1 LNAKEVREIA
11 IDYEIAWQPMPGSN
25 IGEGAIL
32 MLKERTGAEVQSLH
46 WNQPS
51 FSYNVPRSIVFI
63 RKSSSGNILK
73 TSFNNVPY
81 LVVRNGFSQA
91 GLDSLLKS
99 GRNRWIII
107 VYNHLYENETE
118 IPQQI
123 SKEKANKFF
132 TLKSVFEKQVRLLR
146 NSNYWIS
153 SESDI
158 YKYKKEKSE
167 SSIQTERYKNMI
179 FLKVSNRL
187 DPDVFD
193 QPLTLEYKSSARII
207 KLKGSETDG
216 TFMNRN
222 GSLLFNVLPNK
233 EVIIEI
239 IE

>member
-1 LNAKEVREIA
+1 
-11 IDYEIAWQPMPGSN
+11 
-25 IGEGAIL
+25 
-32 MLKERTGAEVQSLH
+32 
-46 WNQPS
+46 
-51 FSYNVPRSIVFI
+51 
-63 RKSSSGNILK
+63 
-73 TSFNNVPY
+73 
-81 LVVRNGFSQA
+81 VVRNGFSQA

-99 GRNRWIII
+99 GRNQWIII
-107 VYNHLYENETE
+107 VYNHLYENESE

-132 TLKSVFEKQVRLLR
+132 TLKSDFEKQVRLLR

-153 SESDI
+153 SESDV